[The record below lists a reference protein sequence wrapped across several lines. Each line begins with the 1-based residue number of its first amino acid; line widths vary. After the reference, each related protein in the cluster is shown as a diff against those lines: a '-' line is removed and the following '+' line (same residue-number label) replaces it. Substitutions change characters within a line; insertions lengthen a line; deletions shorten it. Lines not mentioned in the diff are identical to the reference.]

1 VNTTPLEPRRRGRPP
16 GIAKGYRR
24 RPSGGYQIRVAGFP
38 SQVAK
43 DELVAMLRVAELRI
57 LKRDGNF
64 DKVAGELRRLRG
76 EQTGGSRLRLVSN

>member
-1 VNTTPLEPRRRGRPP
+1 
-16 GIAKGYRR
+16 
-24 RPSGGYQIRVAGFP
+24 
-38 SQVAK
+38 
-43 DELVAMLRVAELRI
+43 MLRVAELRI